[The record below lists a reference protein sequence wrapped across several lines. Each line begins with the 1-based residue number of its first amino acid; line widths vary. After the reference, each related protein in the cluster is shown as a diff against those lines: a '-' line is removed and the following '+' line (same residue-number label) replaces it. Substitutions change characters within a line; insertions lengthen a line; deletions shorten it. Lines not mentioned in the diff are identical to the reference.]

1 MSEPLI
7 PMPTHTPDGEPANS
21 WWDLAAWH
29 SCAAATLK
37 SAAERPEM
45 SDELPPHAPAQ
56 YRTHSALALLYEDLA
71 AHNA

>member
-7 PMPTHTPDGEPANS
+7 PMPTHTPDGMPVNS

-29 SCAAATLK
+29 SDAAATLK
-37 SAAERPEM
+37 WSAKRPEM
-45 SDELPPHAPAQ
+45 SDVLPPNAPAQ